1 MTDPDQL
8 PALPQKRRGFICTKC
23 GSSECRPDTLHR
35 EHPECDVCGYCG
47 FAQDLDYNDVEL
59 QAYALTAIATERAR
73 ADALEA
79 ALSDVLEMAQE
90 HADHFAAAFAGYKP
104 ERHAYYARALA
115 TARALLEKKT

>member
-1 MTDPDQL
+1 MTAMTDEQIIDLWSPRLGEGIQ
-8 PALPQKRRGFICTKC
+8 
-23 GSSECRPDTLHR
+23 RPVL
-35 EHPECDVCGYCG
+35 GK
-47 FAQDLDYNDVEL
+47 NKI
-59 QAYALTAIATERAR
+59 IAFGRACIAAERAR

-90 HADHFAAAFAGYKP
+90 PADYFAAAFAGYKP

>member
-1 MTDPDQL
+1 MDEPLRQKARDAFEARYKL
-8 PALPQKRRGFICTKC
+8 KSRAALASFVRY
-23 GSSECRPDTLHR
+23 SH
-35 EHPECDVCGYCG
+35 GYED
-47 FAQDLDYNDVEL
+47 AT
-59 QAYALTAIATERAR
+59 AYERAR

-115 TARALLEKKT
+115 AARALLEKKT

>member
-1 MTDPDQL
+1 MDERYCRCPGCGECSAHANE
-8 PALPQKRRGFICTKC
+8 PALKKK
-23 GSSECRPDTLHR
+23 LN
-35 EHPECDVCGYCG
+35 
-47 FAQDLDYNDVEL
+47 AAN
-59 QAYALTAIATERAR
+59 AR

-115 TARALLEKKT
+115 TARALLEKT

>member
-1 MTDPDQL
+1 MSEPDQL
-8 PALPQKRRGFICTKC
+8 PALPE
-23 GSSECRPDTLHR
+23 SEYLLARPARPYENEYITSFD
-35 EHPECDVCGYCG
+35 GYS
-47 FAQDLDYNDVEL
+47 DDDMRS
-59 QAYALTAIATERAR
+59 YALTAIATERAR

>member
-1 MTDPDQL
+1 MQVVRSNDSL
-8 PALPQKRRGFICTKC
+8 RRVALDGWEAAAEVAR
-23 GSSECRPDTLHR
+23 
-35 EHPECDVCGYCG
+35 
-47 FAQDLDYNDVEL
+47 AN
-59 QAYALTAIATERAR
+59 IAAERAR

>member
-8 PALPQKRRGFICTKC
+8 PAPFPPNES
-23 GSSECRPDTLHR
+23 GSTQCIVRWMVTLKGGLWLGAYDK
-35 EHPECDVCGYCG
+35 EAFDS
-47 FAQDLDYNDVEL
+47 
-59 QAYALTAIATERAR
+59 YALTAIATERAR

-115 TARALLEKKT
+115 TARVLLEKT